1 MRIAANELQAFC
13 TEIFTAT
20 GTSVADAQV
29 TAEHLVAA
37 NLKGH
42 DSHGVVMA
50 PSYVG
55 NIERGFLNPKAHINI
70 VKDSGGV
77 VLIDG
82 QTGFGQVVGR
92 EATSIA
98 IERAKSNGM
107 VCVGLRN
114 AHHLGR
120 IGTYGE
126 QCAEAGMVSIHFVN
140 VVGHEPLVAPFGGA
154 EARLQT
160 NPFCAVVPRN
170 NAPPI
175 VLDMATSFIAFGKVK
190 VAYNAGTNIREGALV
205 DHDGIPT
212 NDPRV
217 MFTQPYGSVQPFGL
231 YKGYGL
237 SLICELFG
245 GALVGEWTMQPEHKR
260 TGTVIN
266 NMLMM
271 VVNPEA
277 FGGVDHFQHEI
288 TAMVEYLEGTRPAVG
303 FDRVR
308 IPGDPER
315 ETMAERTEQ
324 GIPLDDR
331 TWQELTSAAQ
341 LAGLSDSTIASY
353 GQ

>member
-1 MRIAANELQAFC
+1 MRIAANKLREFC
-13 TEIFTAT
+13 SEIFEAT
-20 GTSVADAQV
+20 GASVADARI
-29 TAEHLVAA
+29 ASDHLVAA

-50 PSYVG
+50 ASYVR
-55 NIERGFLNPKAHINI
+55 NIERGFLNPTAHIQL

-92 EATSIA
+92 EATSLA

-140 VVGHEPLVAPFGGA
+140 VVGHQPLVAPFGGA

-170 NAPPI
+170 DAPPI

-190 VAYNAGTNIREGALV
+190 VAHNAGTSIRDGALL
-205 DHDGIPT
+205 DHNGEPT
-212 NDPRV
+212 NDPNV
-217 MFTQPYGSVQPFGL
+217 MFSPPYGSVQPFGL

-245 GALVGEWTMQPEHKR
+245 GAMVGEWTMQPEHER

-271 VVNPEA
+271 VVNPESL
-277 FGGVDHFQHEI
+277 GGVERFQHEI
-288 TAMVEYLEGTRPAVG
+288 TAMVDYLKGTRPAAGV
-303 FDRVR
+303 DRVL
-308 IPGDPER
+308 IPGEPEL
-315 ETMAERTEQ
+315 ETMAERAEL
-324 GIPLDDR
+324 GIPLDER
-331 TWQELTSAAQ
+331 TWQELRTAAQ
-341 LAGLSDSTIASY
+341 AAGLSEDLIASY
-353 GQ
+353 EQ